1 MSSENIH
8 TSQTSK
14 GAEKKELPCP
24 FELLVN
30 YGCLQDPLQFLRSE
44 IPACAVWQFRLVIY
58 KGVNADVFLLLTDAD
73 EFPKED
79 DRYLNSGK
87 R

>member
-44 IPACAVWQFRLVIY
+44 IPACAMWQFCLVVRKRI
-58 KGVNADVFLLLTDAD
+58 DTDILLLLTDAD

-79 DRYLNSGK
+79 DDTVL
-87 R
+87 